1 MKKQIIS
8 LIILAMLPLVANA
21 DAVEI
26 DGIYYNLVTKIKS
39 AEVTSNPNE
48 YSGDVVIP
56 DTVEYNGVQYSVT
69 SIGSFAFSECIGL
82 TSVTIGNSV
91 TNIGDCTFQ
100 GCSGLTSVTIGNSV
114 TTIGEHAFYICTGLT
129 SITIPNSV
137 ISIGQSAFENC
148 SGLTSVHISDLSAWC
163 RILFYD
169 FESNPLFYAH
179 RLYLSG
185 EEIKDLVIPN
195 SVTSIGEF
203 AFKGCSGLTS
213 VTIPNYVT
221 SIGNYAFEGCSDL
234 MSVTIGN
241 SVTNIGDYAFRN
253 CSGLTSFTIGNS
265 VTSIGESAF
274 LGCSALTS
282 VHISDLS
289 AWCKILLNGFYSNP
303 LSYAHHLYL
312 SGEEIKDLV
321 IPNSVTNIRN
331 YAFQGCSGLTSVTI
345 SNSVT
350 SIGEHAFVDCS
361 GLTSVTIPNSVT
373 CIGRYAF
380 AHCSGLKNVTIPN
393 SVSSLENSAFYNC
406 SGLTSVKFGNSIT
419 SIGEYAFRNCSGL
432 TNVTIPNSVTS
443 IGMCAF
449 YDNSSLTSVIIGC
462 GVNTINKSAF
472 AECPEL
478 TDVYCYAEKVPST
491 SSDAFLGS
499 LIEYATLHVPAAS
512 VNDYKAMEPWKNFK
526 SVVATDGTT
535 PTPPEV
541 KKCATPVIT
550 YKDGKLKFTCETE
563 GVEYVSD
570 VTVADAKKYYTSE
583 VNLGTTYKVSVVAM
597 KTGYDNSDAATMEI
611 NVGGP
616 GAGPVGDLNKDGKVD
631 ATDLTKMI
639 DILLGR

>member
-1 MKKQIIS
+1 
-8 LIILAMLPLVANA
+8 MLPLVANA

-69 SIGSFAFSECIGL
+69 SIGSIAFSECIGL

-331 YAFQGCSGLTSVTI
+331 YAFQGCSGLTSV
-345 SNSVT
+345 
-350 SIGEHAFVDCS
+350 
-361 GLTSVTIPNSVT
+361 
-373 CIGRYAF
+373 
-380 AHCSGLKNVTIPN
+380 
-393 SVSSLENSAFYNC
+393 
-406 SGLTSVKFGNSIT
+406 KFGNSIT